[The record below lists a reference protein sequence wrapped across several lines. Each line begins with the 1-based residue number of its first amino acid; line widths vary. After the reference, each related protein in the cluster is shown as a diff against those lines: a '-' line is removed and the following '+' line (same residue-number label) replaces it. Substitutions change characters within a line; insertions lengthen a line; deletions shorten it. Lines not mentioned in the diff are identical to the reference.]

1 MNIYTSSLPLS
12 NQLNAYNNQLS
23 KVNTQRQEA
32 TSSQKMKMLGQ
43 PRGSDLSMHE
53 LELSP
58 MPMLAE
64 AEGLDPSAEGVPV
77 MKIGLND
84 PDKKSVVM
92 SRTEFSAADLGEGVE
107 NPSKPS
113 TKRKKKSRQAKKD
126 KSQSQYRNANMI
138 NKQSG
143 MQDSIID
150 EVNEENHQ
158 SKPHLN
164 SFLKLNEES
173 VNVDIDTSNQNESAL
188 RHMGSGSKNG
198 LEDQIETLESN
209 RDVKKM
215 QLNEDSQLTSQP
227 IIRTDG

>member
-1 MNIYTSSLPLS
+1 MQAPHSLAPLQFAGGSTGRAQVSGHKSAAPQRLKKSNDYVNIYTSSLPLS
-12 NQLNAYNNQLS
+12 NQLNAYNNQQS
-23 KVNTQRQEA
+23 KVNTQRQEP
-32 TSSQKMKMLGQ
+32 TSSQKMKLAQ
-43 PRGSDLSMHE
+43 PIGSELSMHE

-58 MPMLAE
+58 LPMLAE
-64 AEGLDPSAEGVPV
+64 AEGLDPNAEGVPV

-92 SRTEFSAADLGEGVE
+92 SRTEFSAADLGETVE

-126 KSQSQYRNANMI
+126 KSQSQYRNNNMI

-173 VNVDIDTSNQNESAL
+173 VNVDIDTSN
-188 RHMGSGSKNG
+188 
-198 LEDQIETLESN
+198 
-209 RDVKKM
+209 
-215 QLNEDSQLTSQP
+215 
-227 IIRTDG
+227 